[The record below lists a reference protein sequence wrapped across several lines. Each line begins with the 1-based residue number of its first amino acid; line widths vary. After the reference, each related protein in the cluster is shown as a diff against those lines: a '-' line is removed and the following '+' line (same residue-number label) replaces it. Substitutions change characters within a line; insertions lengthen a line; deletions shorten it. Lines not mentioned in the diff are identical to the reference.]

1 MCSLD
6 MNVID
11 SYEGEQVPEDQM
23 GSVHQNFP
31 QRFHLRNLPRRHD
44 QLRWRRDGEIR
55 SIAAVS
61 FTLGSHCRRR
71 TCVSGDGG
79 APTGPPCPGSETEE
93 TATLHRRKNKLCPSV
108 IPEDQSPFVCAPG
121 ETQKHVC

>member
-1 MCSLD
+1 MCSPD

-44 QLRWRRDGEIR
+44 RLRWRRDGEIR

-61 FTLGSHCRRR
+61 FTLGSHCRHR

-79 APTGPPCPGSETEE
+79 APQVRRALAQRRRRQPLCTGGRTNS
-93 TATLHRRKNKLCPSV
+93 AL
-108 IPEDQSPFVCAPG
+108 A
-121 ETQKHVC
+121 